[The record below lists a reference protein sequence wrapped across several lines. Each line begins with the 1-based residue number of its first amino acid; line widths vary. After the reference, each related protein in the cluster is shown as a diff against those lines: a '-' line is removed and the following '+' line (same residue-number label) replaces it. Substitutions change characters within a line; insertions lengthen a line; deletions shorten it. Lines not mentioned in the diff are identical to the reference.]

1 MCGIFL
7 RSESMDTLL
16 EHVTLTPGSIFFRG
30 EILDALLELLNNRP
44 QIGGFALRH
53 VLLRCNRVETLLE
66 DSKLTVHGVFLGH
79 QRVDTMPEPLKLALH
94 ILPPLCP
101 WISSDSCDKPARI
114 IPEKQLRS
122 LQHLL
127 PLTFP

>member
-66 DSKLTVHGVFLGH
+66 DSKLTLHGIFLCR
-79 QRVDTMPEPLKLALH
+79 QPVDAMPELLKLALH
-94 ILPPLCP
+94 ILPPPCP
-101 WISSDSCDKPARI
+101 WISSDS
-114 IPEKQLRS
+114 
-122 LQHLL
+122 
-127 PLTFP
+127 